1 MTRTDR
7 PTEPL
12 RSPLLPAA
20 GPDTIP
26 APVALHALGMVYR
39 EERDTAVEDCEPEV
53 SRVDRCGTILP
64 GEMMWGGDGMV
75 MA

>member
-26 APVALHALGMVYR
+26 APVALRALGLAYR
-39 EERDTAVEDCEPEV
+39 VDAIIAVEDCEP

-64 GEMMWGGDGMV
+64 GEMMWSGEGMV

>member
-7 PTEPL
+7 PTVPL

-26 APVALHALGMVYR
+26 CGPDLDALGMAYR
-39 EERDTAVEDCEPEV
+39 DDGDTAVDDCEP

-64 GEMMWGGDGMV
+64 GEMMWSGEGMV
-75 MA
+75 MV